1 MSLSP
6 RSRRTLQVTGR
17 ALALTGVFATTYPVT
32 VNSVYAS
39 SLKVDAALVALL
51 FGAGACA
58 LVILVWAFVDGRR
71 PDAVPR
77 PVRLWAG
84 VALASSVVTGLLVLA
99 LWIFIAAAMGGSM
112 ATADLLWMVP
122 ATLGVAVL
130 AAGAGTA
137 VAAAAVRVGASSA
150 GRRR

>member
-1 MSLSP
+1 MSVT
-6 RSRRTLQVTGR
+6 RGRRALQITGR
-17 ALALTGVFATTYPVT
+17 SLTLTSVFAAVYLVV
-32 VNSVYAS
+32 VNSVYAA

-58 LVILVWAFVDGRR
+58 LVILVWAFGDGRR

-77 PVRLWAG
+77 PVQLWAG
-84 VALASSVVTGLLVLA
+84 VALASSVVMGLLVLA

-122 ATLGVAVL
+122 ATLGVAVV

-137 VAAAAVRVGASSA
+137 VAAAAVRVGDSSA
-150 GRRR
+150 GGGR